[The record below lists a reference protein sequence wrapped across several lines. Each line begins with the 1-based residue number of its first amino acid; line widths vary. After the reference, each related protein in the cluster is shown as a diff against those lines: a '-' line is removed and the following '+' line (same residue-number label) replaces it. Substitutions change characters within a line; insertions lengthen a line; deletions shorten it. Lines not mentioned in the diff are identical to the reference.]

1 MNRLIFLIILFPFA
15 LLAQPQ
21 RYYVNDDAFGQ
32 NSGQNWSDAFNN
44 LHDAL
49 ALANPGDEIWV
60 AAGTYKPTGTSDRS
74 ARFQLQSGVALFG
87 GFAGNEFFL
96 DERNIGASPTILSG
110 DIGAPGDSLDNSYT
124 LLYLFNP
131 DFGTIVDGF
140 VFRDA
145 LANNALL
152 NNGQP
157 GTSGA
162 ALYIMAFNGIAYP
175 DIRNCVFER
184 NTAQWHGGAVFVN
197 GSGSGSA
204 APVFN
209 GCRFLHNRSA
219 GGSGGG
225 LYKMGGSWV
234 ERPND
239 VSDCHFEGNYAYR
252 SGGAVYFADS
262 PRSDTFQV
270 RGCKFLGNQARLD
283 VDALCIGSLRTTR
296 SFLYVKS
303 SWFEGNNHRGC
314 LLIDQFSNSGNL
326 DFKVDSCTFKKN
338 RKINN
343 SNSSIILA
351 GGELND
357 GELNFDFTNC
367 EIDSC
372 DIIALVLASGAV
384 SGLTRIKNISVSN
397 TIGSQ
402 NFFIST
408 SSIISNFQETNSS
421 FGQFIIVGHL
431 SDFTHVSNLLVYNCE
446 FTKSFFSSN
455 QAEPIILTNATFVS
469 CFVRPSENFLFPKI
483 PPKTYNCVFYDNESI
498 QGPIGSTILY
508 HPTGASFFSCMSD
521 GPPVLHGIYDS
532 TSIFYTNPS
541 FANIQAGNFHL
552 LPCTPGV
559 DMGNN
564 AIVDSLKLLTDI
576 TGAPRIQEGTV
587 DIGAY
592 ESPAFAL
599 ATTPSILPA
608 CTGTPGGAITIS
620 PTNGCQPYTYHWLPF
635 AGNGPEITDLPPGDY
650 SYTVTDAKGRQLSD
664 TLSIT
669 TAPNPQLSPFTQNIQ
684 CGSPIGGSATVFI
697 SNGTAPYS
705 FLWEN
710 AATDSLR
717 TMLPAG
723 NYQVTVTDH
732 NGCRDSTQMTIT
744 KQGNIT
750 LMVDGE
756 AISCFGAADA
766 MISAAPVNGKAP
778 FQYLWSPTGSSDSL
792 LTGLGPG
799 MYTVTATDFYGC
811 TATFT
816 FTLSDPGLLQASI
829 LTMPASSIQS
839 PNGIATANASGG
851 TPLHTYAWSNSGS
864 TMTIGGLP
872 PGIYTVTVT
881 DANNC
886 STTATAEVKLVS
898 SNTEIAD
905 LKVQVWPNPM
915 LERLELH
922 APGLPAEAY
931 RFVLRDALGRALAGG
946 GVDVLGGRAVLDV
959 RDLVPG
965 AYSWSLEGRNGVLA
979 RGKVVK

>member
-49 ALANPGDEIWV
+49 ALAIPGDEIWV
-60 AAGTYKPTGTSDRS
+60 AAGTYKPSGASDRS
-74 ARFQLQSGVALFG
+74 ARFQLSSAVALYG

-96 DERNIGASPTILSG
+96 DERNIAAHPTILSG

-197 GSGSGSA
+197 GSGSGSV
-204 APVFN
+204 APVFK
-209 GCRFLHNRSA
+209 GCQFLHNRSA

-270 RGCKFLGNQARLD
+270 RGCKFLGNQARLEA
-283 VDALCIGSLRTTR
+283 DAICIGSRRATR
-296 SFLYVKS
+296 SYLSVVL
-303 SWFEGNNHRGC
+303 SWFEAHNHSGC
-314 LLIDQFSNSGNL
+314 ILTDQFSSSGNL
-326 DFKVDSCTFKKN
+326 DLLVDSCIFKKN
-338 RKINN
+338 LQL
-343 SNSSIILA
+343 SNTPIRLS
-351 GGELND
+351 GGD
-357 GELNFDFTNC
+357 FISGDLNFKFINC
-367 EIDSC
+367 LIDSC
-372 DIIALVLASGAV
+372 NVYGIGGV
-384 SGLTRIKNISVSN
+384 SGSDFSGNNLIKNILISN
-397 TIGSQ
+397 TSNVA
-402 NFFIST
+402 NFNLENS
-408 SSIISNFQETNSS
+408 SSISNVSETNSS
-421 FGQFIIVGHL
+421 FGIFLAIN
-431 SDFTHVSNLLVYNCE
+431 SFSEFARVSNIFISNCQMQDAGRFFLGNQISPILL
-446 FTKSFFSSN
+446 S
-455 QAEPIILTNATFVS
+455 NATFVNNTS
-469 CFVRPSENFLFPKI
+469 NGNNSQGI
-483 PPKTYNCVFYDNESI
+483 PAEVHNCIFFGNKKPD
-498 QGPIGSTILY
+498 GSTLNSLINYSTWLNLY
-508 HPTGASFFSCMSD
+508 SCISD
-521 GPPVLHGIYDS
+521 GYPYFNWNYDA
-532 TSIFYTNPS
+532 TSQFNTSPFFVN
-541 FANIQAGNFHL
+541 AAAGDFHL
-552 LPCTPGV
+552 LPCSPGV

-564 AIVDSLKLLTDI
+564 AIIDSLNLMTDI
-576 TGAPRIQEGTV
+576 SGAPRIQEGTV

-592 ESPAFAL
+592 ESPAFAIV
-599 ATTPSILPA
+599 TTPNIISA
-608 CTGTPGGAITIS
+608 CIGTSGGAITIS
-620 PTNGCQPYTYHWLPF
+620 PINGCQPYTYHWLPF
-635 AGNGPEITDLPPGDY
+635 AGNGPKITDLPPGDY

-684 CGSPIGGSATVFI
+684 CGSPIGGSATVFV

-717 TMLPAG
+717 AMLPAG

-792 LTGLGPG
+792 LTGIGPG
-799 MYTVTATDFYGC
+799 LYTVTATDFYGC

-839 PNGIATANASGG
+839 PNGIATANVSGG
-851 TPLHTYAWSNSGS
+851 TAPHTYAWSNSGS

-872 PGIYTVTVT
+872 PAIYTVTVT

-886 STTATAEVKLVS
+886 STTATAQVKLVS
-898 SNTEIAD
+898 SSTEIAD
-905 LKVQVWPNPM
+905 LTVQVWPNPM
-915 LERLELH
+915 RERLELQV
-922 APGLPAEAY
+922 PGLPTGAY
-931 RFVLRDALGRALAGG
+931 RFVLRDVLGRVVA
-946 GVDVLGGRAVLDV
+946 GVDVLGERAVLDV